1 MRGRTRSEA
10 RLAHVASNDEVES
23 VRIDRW
29 LCAARL
35 FKSRTLASAAC
46 TGGHVSCNDVNVKPH
61 HPVRPGDR
69 IEVRRK
75 ESLRRVE
82 IVELADK
89 RLSAPRAQELYE
101 DHSPPPPPREDR
113 PSIPERE
120 AGRPTKRDRRTL
132 RRLRGR

>member
-1 MRGRTRSEA
+1 M
-10 RLAHVASNDEVES
+10 DS

-29 LCAARL
+29 LCAARI
-35 FKSRTLASAAC
+35 FKSRSLATAAC
-46 TGGHVSCNDVNVKPH
+46 TGGHVSCNDTHVKPH

-69 IEVRRK
+69 IEVRRS

-82 IVELADK
+82 VLALGDK
-89 RLSAPRAQELYE
+89 RLSAARARELYE
-101 DHSPPPPPREDR
+101 DHSPPPPPREER
-113 PSIPERE
+113 ALQPERD